1 MNEWEPGKV
10 VMPMQKANEMK
21 SDTSMVDHD
30 WTESVIMCQYE
41 RYGGKAFT
49 SAPVSAG
56 LAAFSEGFWVDERGH
71 YSSTESVEWV
81 APERILVIFRER
93 GGRPRISSNV
103 LMIDRSPTEVG

>member
-1 MNEWEPGKV
+1 VGTRKGGH
-10 VMPMQKANEMK
+10 ANAK
-21 SDTSMVDHD
+21 SQRE
-30 WTESVIMCQYE
+30 ES
-41 RYGGKAFT
+41 GKAFT

-71 YSSTESVEWV
+71 YSSAESVEWV

>member
-1 MNEWEPGKV
+1 
-10 VMPMQKANEMK
+10 MQKVNDQK
-21 SDTSMVDHD
+21 SDTSMANHS
-30 WTESVIMCQYE
+30 WRESVIMCQY
-41 RYGGKAFT
+41 
-49 SAPVSAG
+49 G